1 MFAVGLT
8 GSGFPLLHFLPDGVE
23 AFASHLNGLIQFPLL
38 LVGGIG
44 LAFQVIRVRALVG
57 GLGPLAGRAISG
69 NTNGGAD
76 ALRQRRQFKPQLLC
90 RFRLGSNS
98 GQRSI

>member
-1 MFAVGLT
+1 MLTVGLA
-8 GSGFPLLHFLPDGVE
+8 GSGFPLFHFLPDGIE

-57 GLGPLAGRAISG
+57 GLGPLTRRAISG

-76 ALRQRRQFKPQLLC
+76 ALRQRRQFKPQLLR
-90 RFRLGSNS
+90 RFRLSSNG

>member
-1 MFAVGLT
+1 MFTVGLA
-8 GSGFPLLHFLPDGVE
+8 GSGFPLFHFLPDGVE

-38 LVGGIG
+38 LVGGIS

-57 GLGPLAGRAISG
+57 GFGSLAGRAISG

-76 ALRQRRQFKPQLLC
+76 ALRQRRQFKPQLLR
-90 RFRLGSNS
+90 RFRLSSNS